1 MCSCV
6 VGRCAIVLHMLSRM
20 HLLHHP
26 GLSPAQTPLPST
38 VSRANLI
45 LPGTSKAST
54 ALLLIVHEDPTN
66 TGGCDHV
73 VPVKDNQTVS
83 TQAKLHNY
91 TYTCMHS
98 TCTILRYISTC
109 ASDCTRS
116 HLAQHVGPCTRTVCL
131 APLYLPCICI
141 TITTSAYVRTFF
153 TR

>member
-83 TQAKLHNY
+83 TQAKLHTY
-91 TYTCMHS
+91 THTCMHS

-109 ASDCTRS
+109 ASDCTVTS
-116 HLAQHVGPCTRTVCL
+116 GPTCGALHASVCF

>member
-1 MCSCV
+1 MCC
-6 VGRCAIVLHMLSRM
+6 RTLCYRPTYAIAYASPPPPWPKSR
-20 HLLHHP
+20 
-26 GLSPAQTPLPST
+26 ANTAPLYT

-54 ALLLIVHEDPTN
+54 APLLIVHKDLTN

-109 ASDCTRS
+109 ASDCTVTS
-116 HLAQHVGPCTRTVCL
+116 GPTCGDLHASVCF

-141 TITTSAYVRTFF
+141 TITTSAHVRTFF